1 MKAIVTGVAPHP
13 DRDQGAS
20 VDGSST
26 YDSEDWLA
34 RLDAPQHRD
43 AAAAE
48 LRRILRAG
56 LARSFGAQLSNADLD
71 DLTQDAVA
79 RSLEKRA
86 AFRGDSKFTTWATAI
101 AVRLALGLLRKRRHA
116 AAAMDAVLADG
127 REAIDALAPVNL
139 QADDAAAVLRRAI
152 EDALTPTQREALL
165 AELGGLPL
173 MEIARRT
180 GRSRGALYKL
190 LHDAR
195 KRLLTHLREAGY
207 GPADLLPDAEV
218 TA

>member
-1 MKAIVTGVAPHP
+1 
-13 DRDQGAS
+13 
-20 VDGSST
+20 
-26 YDSEDWLA
+26 
-34 RLDAPQHRD
+34 
-43 AAAAE
+43 
-48 LRRILRAG
+48 
-56 LARSFGAQLSNADLD
+56 
-71 DLTQDAVA
+71 
-79 RSLEKRA
+79 
-86 AFRGDSKFTTWATAI
+86 RGDSRFTTWATAI
-101 AVRLALGLLRKRRHA
+101 AVRLALGLLRKRKHA

-127 REAIDALAPVNL
+127 RSAVDALAPANL

-152 EDALTPTQREALL
+152 DDALTPTQREALL
-165 AELGGLPL
+165 AELGGLTL